1 MSKKVKLLAA
11 TALVLALLV
20 GTMSIFAGA
29 ATIRL
34 GDVDD
39 NDVVTTADA
48 RLILRHA
55 VRLETLSDDALVAA
69 NVDQDPEGTVS
80 TSDARLALRIAVK
93 LDEERFLEVED
104 PTEPTE
110 PTEPEP
116 TEPTEPAPTEPTE
129 PTEPAPTD
137 PVEPPVE
144 FLPDDG
150 DIGSVDVGD
159 LD

>member
-110 PTEPEP
+110 PTEPA
-116 TEPTEPAPTEPTE
+116 PTEPAPTEPTE
-129 PTEPAPTD
+129 PAPTEPAPTD